1 MKDLPKSDCFDV
13 DNGKIVGWTPGYE
26 NGGSLAYDRWFPV
39 VYLDKY
45 YCIGW
50 MHARDFLEFEQKQG
64 CYKVRERYANL
75 TKHEPRNGQAEP
87 STVVGGEFQVASKS
101 WWATVLEG

>member
-13 DNGKIVGWTPGYE
+13 DNGKIVGWAPGYK

-39 VYLDKY
+39 VYLDKD

-50 MHARDFLEFEQKQG
+50 MHARDFFDFDQK
-64 CYKVRERYANL
+64 
-75 TKHEPRNGQAEP
+75 
-87 STVVGGEFQVASKS
+87 
-101 WWATVLEG
+101 